1 MSGEVSII
9 TYADFG
15 QNMGRYRTTDS
26 ANALLRYLWGQS
38 GGVTIQYADGTESAP
53 LVGGMINFT
62 GVSDNGAFMSIG
74 YNATA
79 SVQHN
84 GVFGGSFT
92 SAYIG
97 WENSIHYQGI
107 EYRIDNSETF
117 LHSPHG
123 GWDGGGH
130 DYKVTRM
137 SKVITD
143 VIPATIYSGTSAEFA
158 NSATGMTL
166 YHTGAGNMGVYDD
179 GSHQWLA
186 GAYTYLV
193 GGADSISS
201 AWTHGCGSNYSAE
214 DAALYTLNTTY
225 NGLSTAEPLPFEPQQ
240 GDSGSPVF
248 IFNSNSGQYEYVGAV
263 QSIGGGIANYRG
275 GADYTKDVLGQYDKV
290 VTADG
295 TSTLHITAVEKEE
308 AAVTSDWLAAEYGL
322 ERSLTVTPYSGTV
335 TDDSGNE
342 LTSFVGVKSGINTW
356 LDLSTVKDTDN
367 WYNYENAYLN
377 AAHYIEGSYATSGKE
392 LSYGDLFLTEN
403 LVFTAT
409 AATNNIVLDATVDLG
424 IGYAQFSLGEGQ
436 SSASFNISSGGD
448 GSYQF
453 NHAGYVIDYG
463 VSVHTTLTGS
473 ADHMYEW
480 RKVGAGDLYIEGSGD
495 NNILL
500 NVGGAGKTF
509 LKRTDGYAAYNAL
522 VNTYATVVIS
532 DVNQIYRDL
541 TFGHQGG
548 VLDFNGNSMT
558 WNNDNAASADGF
570 TIHALDDSAIIANL
584 ASGTTTTL
592 TWTQSGNQT
601 FLGSFADNGN
611 DSAFKFVYNGGAD
624 SSLTLN
630 SIKTHLT
637 VAGSGMEVQSG
648 KLVLV
653 GTNTVHAPG
662 SASGMNADRYT
673 SAMDWHYADATSDV
687 TVKNGATFELGS
699 HARLTGNVTVESGGT
714 FIMREGVQHEQEYI
728 EGGIHLQNTADIA
741 AFYGLKGNVSLASD
755 ATMQVLYNS
764 GVTATG
770 EYSGNITGAGN
781 VSIDLGDKATK
792 FILSGTN
799 TFSGSKAVEQG
810 VLIATGTAALGDV
823 STNKWVLGK
832 ESTLSVTSGLTADNA
847 LSFIDGSS
855 SGTLA
860 LTQDMADV
868 MDMSNHSTL
877 FVGAIE
883 GMVVQ
888 YGDANDTLTATT
900 GGKWNLGGGGGELV
914 VNAQLSGGDLVL
926 GNGSGQGVVTLTN
939 TNNKINSITFSG
951 GVILNIESTSA
962 LGGASI
968 TLGYTS
974 AMMTDSATA
983 GLLALVNT
991 SSDGTIM
998 LDRAQNAAI
1007 DLSGHASLSLGS
1019 FGTTEYSGTITVA
1032 NNAAYRFGGA
1042 EGKLVL
1048 TQALSANGTNA
1059 LILDGQ
1065 TYSGGAL
1072 QLNAVSSITGAVSIM
1087 GYDSSK
1093 TSVTTGDMT
1102 LTFGVDNALSSVSG
1116 VTVMKGGILDV
1127 GSTTQTL
1134 KNLAVKSGGLL
1145 KGNEDGTLIFNMG
1158 TEVNGNSAYFQEGS
1172 MNLGKVEKIGA
1183 GELVLNSTDNT
1194 WKRFTINK
1202 GTVFTRVDNA
1212 LSTTG
1217 VTRVEAGGVLN
1228 LNTWDGD
1235 GFRGRTLGGNI
1246 ELGDGGVIS
1255 VGTIVNEAVNTVT
1268 FNGSIFVD
1276 KGATGTINGGYW
1288 HVTGGANN
1296 TDGGTLAFNASAL
1309 HLKETYAQSFG
1320 GTFDIASS
1328 SVSVYSDG
1336 SGDNMLKH
1344 FSHMNVGAGKS
1355 LYLEDATWNTIW
1367 QLDKLTGTGT
1377 VTWNSDTTHY
1387 NTARVLI
1394 SGDGAFSGTINYNR
1408 SLGAD
1413 DRTHQSFVEIRS
1425 ESAVSGAT
1433 LNMNGNA
1440 NSFATLA
1447 VNADAVR
1454 LGGVNGD
1461 EYSHIM
1467 AGAAPTNAASTTAPA
1482 STRDATLILTGS
1494 GSYTYSGSI
1503 GTTAD
1508 TASASLSL
1516 SMQGSGSQT
1525 INGTTVV
1532 LNDISAL
1539 SGSLSV
1545 SANSFSLLGD
1555 VTVAQ
1560 GATLKL
1566 GDAFSLD
1573 SGHTFYVQGSDNA
1586 STATFGSA
1594 LTLNSGTLCFD
1605 ASDLS
1610 TTSGTYSLALSTASG
1625 NATLNFNNSGS
1636 LSAGTYYLASGDWT
1650 GAALTMDAGM
1660 DFMSATINNS
1670 ANGLTLTL
1678 AIHSDSDIWNGTDSA
1693 YGWSLYT
1700 FGSSSR
1706 SQLTGTAVF
1715 NDLAANKTVNV
1726 TETQN
1731 LKALRFDSKDDY
1743 AFSVASEKSVT
1754 ATNLYQLG
1762 SGTTTLSGTV
1772 NVTSTM
1778 IEAGSLVVTGT
1789 AQSLGSVSGE
1799 GELVID
1805 WGANTSGTV
1814 NISDLGTLHIKTGS
1828 YGSESA
1834 AAINVDT
1841 IIVDAGATY
1850 VQGANIAQTVNLQT
1864 AGTVSLSGC
1873 SNWNSLI
1880 GTVALTGDATFMN
1893 RNGFSFI
1900 AGGIQGNNHK
1910 LIIQGVFSTAA
1921 ESTGLV
1927 LKAQASNISATEVQS
1942 GVLMLGGELYHDGT
1956 QMGTISVANGAALR
1970 MAYGTGLGNATI
1982 HLQSGAELQ
1991 LYNGSGGS
1999 VELNGNLTVADGAKI
2014 RGAYYGGNARM
2025 TGTISGSGTLTLT
2038 NEQSHRYYINS
2049 SVKDAADA
2057 ALALKIADGSNAAN
2071 VQIGGSNTYSGGTTL
2086 ESGSLTTANSSALG
2100 TGNVQI
2106 NGGTLTLAENLSIS
2120 TLNGSAGT
2128 LDFAGNTLTVGAHGA
2143 SADASY
2149 SGALTSSVSTAG
2161 SITKQGSN
2169 TQSFTAADLELQD
2182 ITVEAGTLSLSDVA
2196 AVAGN
2201 ITVQD
2206 GASLS
2211 VADGSITLGEGQ
2223 TLAVLS
2229 GSSGAVTL
2237 NALALDGG
2245 NIVLSASGLSAD
2257 SAALTIS
2264 SVAGDVATSIT
2275 LAGMVDLADGKYLLA
2290 AGDWSAVEASL
2301 FSLGFMAKSA
2311 ELNPSLSTDSQGLW
2325 LTLATAS
2332 DDSSNVW
2339 AGTDSAY
2346 EWNSTTF
2353 SQYSTSDALAAE
2365 AIFDATAAN
2374 KSVNVTSAVST
2385 GTVTISSGGYS
2396 FSGGGSIST
2405 GTLSVSGGGSASSI
2419 ANIEVSDAIV
2429 VDGSELT
2436 IVELSPTNPSA
2447 PIALSN
2453 AAKLT
2458 IGDAS
2463 HRYGAFSGKVTGDDG
2478 SQLHL
2483 YTTQVSDTYWQQDGT
2498 VQLLDDSTVQDVY
2511 IHGDLALNII
2521 AGSQAT
2527 IGDKFTNVQGAN
2539 LHMDAGSKLVV
2550 RAEEATALTPTTG
2563 NIVLAGDLNLVTY
2576 SPVTTA
2582 TSIASDFVLADG
2594 ATGTLIKQ
2602 DSGSV
2607 TLSGNLN
2614 LSGVTVQQGT
2624 LKLTGANTAT
2634 MVYSVSSGATL
2645 ALSGSSTYSFDA
2657 SAERVINGTL
2667 QIESDVNVSGTGRIT
2682 IAGGGSIALA
2692 DGASFNRTSG
2702 NGGAYWVQGAL
2713 VALQDATADFTSVDD
2728 VHFHA
2733 ADNGKIE
2740 LKSGSTLNMQVKSL
2754 QYWRPADISLG
2765 ANSTLNLTT
2774 TNGFDDSDGNGT
2786 PKIAISLAEGAA
2798 FNVLGGVV
2806 NINGSSSLSLGSNA
2820 KVNFNG
2826 GDVTFASGATL
2837 TMGTGSDLKVSSG
2850 TMKIQSDIGSADT
2863 SSAVTLAGGHLQLN
2877 YNGEQSVHSKLV
2889 VNNSAATADAPATS
2903 VLRNDTG
2910 AESLVRNLDSVEI
2923 ASNNTLELQQASWNT
2938 IWNIKD
2944 LSGDGNLT
2952 WNSTTNHYTTSR
2964 LILSGDGSDFS
2975 GTVTVSRAYNNQSRP
2990 FQAYL
2995 ELASN
3000 DAVKGGLVNI
3010 NVASET
3016 PSGSRIALAV
3026 NTENA
3031 QMQGLVGNAYSH
3043 LYSGPS
3049 RTNADDTSV
3058 PGSTVANTLTIGGV
3072 GGTFAGTVG
3081 TAADTERLNLSMTGS
3096 GSQTFSGEAHVGNI
3110 SVSAGSLVLSN
3121 AASTV
3126 SGDITVSGG
3135 MLDLDATYTLGTGQ
3149 TLSVLTGTAD
3159 SVQLAGLTLA
3169 DGEMVFDASMLSGDT
3184 AALSVGTLTLTA
3196 GTQVINFTNTE
3207 NLSTDTAYMLASG
3220 DAWAGLDM
3228 TKLTASGLGN
3238 SLYSFS
3244 GSDSGLFITL
3254 TGAASVWAGT
3264 DDSHA
3269 WNSTVFST
3277 HDASVAAQKA
3287 VFDGTAANTV
3297 VQVTENVTTGE
3308 ISIQGDKQYSFEGA
3322 GTVTTDVLNHEGT
3335 QSLWLYNGLTVNS
3348 LIDAA
3353 DIDVAWGGVLNVN
3366 ASGSIGNMILRANST
3381 ASSTVNLKST
3391 SLSIAGVSLYNTSQ
3405 LNFGVATG
3413 ADAAT
3418 YTVTGDITVQN
3429 NASNTNSTISVA
3441 EGATLTVQGTM
3452 DGDVGHTLTVDGDM
3466 VANALDYSS
3475 GTTAVN
3481 GSGSLSATSTK
3492 VSGGTVNLSTADS
3505 DLGAVTVSGGTL
3517 NISSAKVELSGLTTS
3532 GGSVAFASADATV
3545 GDIDM
3550 QNASSIVFNLAA
3562 GATSTTYTVGEIKTS
3577 SSDNFQRNISIA
3589 SGVALNATKVTNG
3602 WGIGTLDV
3610 DGALNV
3616 DGLFKFATGN
3626 NTNTITG
3633 DGMITV
3639 GSAEFSNH
3647 GVYDISVHQMTVKGE
3662 LKLLAD
3668 WGDRNM
3674 TLSGGTLTVQ
3684 GAINM
3689 TDNDST
3695 RRLLYISGGNLEL
3708 QGGGTISGG
3717 VLTLSSGAF
3726 KQQGGNTTI
3735 SNTLNLKGG
3744 ALNVEGGKLTLS
3756 STPTISLADGT
3767 TAAVTVSGGTLD
3779 LTKGNAAVLMGTT
3792 GVNFTLSGGT
3802 LDLADQTF
3810 TAGTVGDAITLAS
3823 TSGLNLNSGTLA
3835 LGNLTAGTYYLFN
3848 SGAEDVWDSLSADN
3862 VTINGESALR
3872 YGASV
3877 GYSTVD
3883 GVTYA
3888 SITTTNDSGN
3898 QALVLYWDGG
3908 ATGTWDDSQAVWN
3921 VVETLDG
3928 AMTDFNAG
3936 DSVVFNTSATV
3947 TLAADV
3953 TADSVT
3959 LVNPAASDTNVEGA
3973 PLRVS
3978 LDESAGALTAD
3989 SIVVGGGTVL
3999 AFETAKAGYTAE
4011 NISGSGTVELNLTNA
4026 DNSLKLGENFTGE
4039 TYVKSGKLNVTAD
4052 SKVGAILHLADG
4064 VNMKAEGIE
4073 RLDFDI
4079 VLDGATS
4086 VENGGHTHFYGAVS
4100 GDGTFKHAN
4109 SNGYF
4114 SFWEDVNLGGLVHAS
4129 CNEWGREM
4137 FEADATIGIVDL
4149 NGGHVYFKKNST
4161 IGSLTL
4167 SSNASTIVE
4176 FQATGSHT
4184 IDAVDISGGTVNF
4197 NGMSTIDAA
4206 DISGGTVNFTNTA
4219 DIANMNISGGTVKF
4233 TTDSVG
4239 SAGRVITMT
4248 GGTLELNKAAANAEQ
4263 VLYSSL
4269 VVNNASATAESP
4281 ATSVL
4286 RNDLNEAAGNNATR
4300 TLNSIEI
4307 AANNT
4312 LELQQNGWNT
4322 IWNINSLSGEGNLVW
4337 KSTTTH
4343 SSSSMLVLSGD
4354 NEFSGQIVLN
4364 RTPQDQWTNGAYQ
4377 ACVVLASDGAAKNAT
4392 LSLQGHDDGDG
4403 NNQSG
4408 KGNNATLTINTAN
4421 ATVQGVN
4428 GNELSHIYAGEART
4442 SVTQSDTAP
4451 GSTVA
4456 NTLTIA
4462 GAGGSFA
4469 GTVGTAAD
4477 SERLNLAMTGSGT
4490 QTFSGA
4496 AHVGNIT
4503 VEAGELVLSHADST
4517 VSGDVTV
4524 NAGGSLTLAALTLG
4538 SGQTLSVLTADSGA
4552 VSVVNLTLSGGA
4564 LAFDASLLTAD
4575 SAALSLTGA
4584 LTMTDGAAYSIN
4596 VGDALSLTSSGS
4608 YMLASGDWSAAAA
4621 DGISFTVNGL
4631 EYGSTGTVNATAD
4644 GLYLVYNVSNIHT
4657 WTGDAGDGT
4666 WGTANWDTTPA
4677 DDTDGS
4683 VEFGDAVDAIAV
4695 FRMNAAVNATDAV
4708 TVGTVSIL
4716 EGAQVNLG
4724 ISGEGASFSAGEI
4737 LVENGKLTIANSSNM
4752 TGIGSITVTADGV
4765 LELAYGSGINN
4776 AADANTTILLQGGT
4790 INLMNGAGSYHELE
4804 ADITVD
4810 GSGFIH
4816 GSVYGNVSVISGG
4829 ISGSGELTFDALVI
4843 PNDGT
4848 YRNTVTV
4855 SSTISDA
4862 ASGSLALHIGN
4873 ADVVLSGTN
4882 SYTGGTSIEED
4893 GKLTITAAQAIG
4905 GSSGKL
4911 GTLSGNG
4918 TFVINLGIAS
4928 DVVVAYDS
4936 ALGEFTGVVDIQ
4948 QGALYVG
4955 NLNTE
4960 NTGRDAVF
4968 NAERVVVHSGAQFIT
4983 HLGGSGKTLSAD
4995 VDLMSGATF
5004 GNRDGHIAY
5013 DGDIRFNLSDATAGT
5028 FNENGTVSIYEYWSK
5043 TLTFNGVLS
5052 GQGTVELGSS
5062 VNEDGGS
5069 AYVLTNG
5076 DNTFSGTYKLMDGNA
5091 ENRPV
5096 LLVLQHQNA
5105 AQYATITLAGSSTVS
5120 TLRLDTDA
5128 TIAAL
5133 NSTDADNVVTTS
5145 TVATLTVSSGAF
5157 AGKLQNG
5164 SAANVLSLTKQ
5175 GSGTLTLSGANSY
5188 TGATTVSAGTLE
5200 LAGTVSM
5207 NAASAITVNSGATLL
5222 LNANSQTMSLGNA
5235 VSGEGTIHKKG
5246 SYETVLTG
5254 DVDVLA
5260 IEVKDGEDQDTNA
5273 GTLTLTGSSVKADN
5287 LYAAYG
5293 QVNIG
5298 AEENGNTFMTVD
5310 KVELGDSFNGSST
5323 IGLAIRKGST
5333 LSVTGNNNGSGNG
5346 GNPHKNAS
5354 LLVSEWGASGTLD
5367 IQGTLLVQNANAS
5380 LGDDASVINID
5391 GGTMAVAG
5399 IAAVRADTGAALT
5412 LNLSGD
5418 GKLIL
5423 GANGVSTP
5431 ADASINLGAGTVGMS
5446 AATTEIAE
5454 NVSLNSTEGTTFDT
5468 TQYAYETNAEGVA
5481 TDIVRGDEG
5490 GDMVLSGDI
5499 TSADGVAASMR
5510 VTGAGTLHVAG
5521 SADVRGNVTVEQGAG
5536 MAVSTVADGTAASMA
5551 TISSADGSNAAS
5563 ISGGVRLSHA
5573 DAAVSIV
5580 GSGMD
5585 ITEISNSLIALQ
5597 QGVSLNMNN
5606 LHIAAGTQVQGYHA
5620 ATAASGVML
5629 LDGEVTRNDVALAD
5643 VSLEISKANAVRGA
5657 DGANTQAAKVM
5668 MLSSSAFSYSSLT
5681 GTLTVE
5687 FSGEFAHELLAGG
5700 YDAVGLSFTE
5710 TEFDT
5715 TAITIV
5721 GMYEGISGS
5730 VEGYFDTSAGGNAV
5744 VYFSTDIIPEPA
5756 TSTLGLLALA
5766 ALAYRRRRK

>member
-1 MSGEVSII
+1 MCGEVSII

-15 QNMGRYRTTDS
+15 QNMGRYRTADS

-53 LVGGMINFT
+53 LEGGMINFT
-62 GVSDNGAFMSIG
+62 GVSDNGAFMAIG

-84 GVFGGSFT
+84 GVFGGCFT
-92 SAYIG
+92 SDYIG
-97 WENSIHYQGI
+97 GSNAIYYQGI
-107 EYRIDNSETF
+107 EYRIDSSETF

-123 GWDGGGH
+123 GYDGGGH

-143 VIPATIYSGTSAEFA
+143 VIPATVYSGTSADFA
-158 NSATGMTL
+158 ANATGQML
-166 YHTGAGNMGVYDD
+166 YHTGAGNMGMYVD
-179 GSHQWLA
+179 GSPQSLV

-193 GGADSISS
+193 GGADTISA
-201 AWTHGCGSNYSAE
+201 AWTHGSGTRYSAE
-214 DAALYTLNTTY
+214 DAALYTFNTAY
-225 NGLSTAEPLPFEPQQ
+225 SGLSSSEPLPYEPQQ

-248 IFNSNSGQYEYVGAV
+248 VFNNQTGQYEYVGAV
-263 QSIGGGIANYRG
+263 QSIGGGVSNCRG

-295 TSTLHITAVEKEE
+295 TSTLHITAVNTAGDTVSSN
-308 AAVTSDWLAAEYGL
+308 AAYDYGMEQL
-322 ERSLTVTPYSGTV
+322 VSTTPYSGTV
-335 TDDSGNE
+335 TDASGKE

-356 LDLSTVKDTDN
+356 LDLSAIKDTDN
-367 WYNYENAYLN
+367 WYNYNNTYLN
-377 AAHYIEGSYATSGKE
+377 AAPYIEGTHATSGKD

-403 LVFTAT
+403 LVFAAT

-424 IGYAQFSLGEGQ
+424 IGYAQFCLGEGQ

-453 NHAGYVIDYG
+453 NHAGYVIDRG
-463 VSVHTTLTGS
+463 VSVHTTLTGA

-480 RKVGAGDLYIEGSGD
+480 RKVGAGDLYIEGSGN

-509 LKRTDGYAAYNAL
+509 LNRTNGYAAYNAL

-548 VLDFNGNSMT
+548 VLDFSGNSMS

-592 TWTQSGNQT
+592 TWTQSGNQS

-611 DSAFKFVYNGGAD
+611 DSALKFVYNGGTGA
-624 SSLTLN
+624 SLTLN

-662 SASGMNADRYT
+662 SSSGKNANRYT
-673 SAMDWHYADATSDV
+673 NALDWHYADAASDV

-714 FIMREGVQHEQEYI
+714 FIMREGVQHAQEYI
-728 EGGIHLQNTADIA
+728 EGGVHLQSTADIA
-741 AFYGLKGNVSLASD
+741 AYYGLKGNVSLASG

-764 GVTATG
+764 GVTVAN
-770 EYSGNITGAGN
+770 EYAYNITGAGN
-781 VSIDLGDKATK
+781 VSIDLGDKAAE

-799 TFSGSKAVEQG
+799 TFSGTKAVEQG
-810 VLIATGTAALGDV
+810 VLVASTTAALGD
-823 STNKWVLGK
+823 TTANKWILGTQGTLVVL
-832 ESTLSVTSGLTADNA
+832 SGLTADNA
-847 LSFIDGSS
+847 LSYVDGSS
-855 SGTLA
+855 TGTLA
-860 LTQDMADV
+860 LHENMAGV
-868 MDMSNHSTL
+868 LDMSNHSDL
-877 FVGAIE
+877 FVGAVA
-883 GMVVQ
+883 GKVVE
-888 YGDANDTLTATT
+888 YGTAESTLGSV

-914 VNAQLSGGDLVL
+914 VNALLNDASAALVL
-926 GNGSGQGVVTLTN
+926 GNGQGLGGIVTLTN
-939 TNNKINSITFSG
+939 SNNNIGSITFNE
-951 GVILNIESTSA
+951 GVILSFENAAA
-962 LGGASI
+962 LGGA
-968 TLGYTS
+968 
-974 AMMTDSATA
+974 
-983 GLLALVNT
+983 N
-991 SSDGTIM
+991 
-998 LDRAQNAAI
+998 I
-1007 DLSGHASLSLGS
+1007 DLSYAASLLGSADTAAMLQLVNASSSGSVLLDRTGNADVNLSTHGSLSLGS
-1019 FGTTEYSGTITVA
+1019 AGDTTYSGNISVA
-1032 NNAAYRFGGA
+1032 ENAAYRFGGGSGTLTLTNA
-1042 EGKLVL
+1042 LRANGANNLVVDGQTQSGGKLVL
-1048 TQALSANGTNA
+1048 AATSDL
-1059 LILDGQ
+1059 
-1065 TYSGGAL
+1065 
-1072 QLNAVSSITGAVSIM
+1072 TGAISVM
-1087 GYDSSK
+1087 GYDSAK
-1093 TSVTTGDMT
+1093 TSSQQGDMT
-1102 LTFGVDNALSSVSG
+1102 LAFTVDNALASASSL
-1116 VTVMKGGILDV
+1116 TVHDGGIVDL
-1127 GSTTQTL
+1127 GTTTQTFTNVQVL
-1134 KNLAVKSGGLL
+1134 EGGVITGAEGSTLVFHMTEEKFQYGSLQLANAEKTGSGNLVLAAS
-1145 KGNEDGTLIFNMG
+1145 
-1158 TEVNGNSAYFQEGS
+1158 GNSWD
-1172 MNLGKVEKIGA
+1172 L
-1183 GELVLNSTDNT
+1183 L
-1194 WKRFTINK
+1194 TIK
-1202 GTVFTRVDNA
+1202 QGTVFTRADNA
-1212 LSTTG
+1212 LSATG
-1217 VTRVEAGGVLN
+1217 ITRVENGGVLN
-1228 LNTWDGD
+1228 MNTWNED
-1235 GFRGRTLGGNI
+1235 GFRSRTMNGNV
-1246 ELGDGGVIS
+1246 LLADGGKLVS
-1255 VGTIVNEAVNTVT
+1255 GTGTYDIY
-1268 FNGSIFVD
+1268 FNGSLDVES
-1276 KGATGTINGGYW
+1276 GATGTVEGGYW
-1288 HVTGGANN
+1288 HLSAAQTNMS
-1296 TDGGTLAFNASAL
+1296 GGTLSFNSLQL
-1309 HLKETYAQSFG
+1309 HLAPTYAQHFG
-1320 GTFDIASS
+1320 GTVDIAASS
-1328 SVSVYSDG
+1328 TTIYSEGAAED
-1336 SGDNMLKH
+1336 MLKH
-1344 FSHMNVGAGKS
+1344 FNHINIASGKA
-1355 LYLEDATWNTIW
+1355 LTLEDATWNTIW
-1367 QLDKLTGTGT
+1367 QLDKLSGAGSL
-1377 VTWNSDTTHY
+1377 TWNSDTTH
-1387 NTARVLI
+1387 NKTARLI
-1394 SGDGAFSGTINYNR
+1394 IGGDGEYSGVINFNR
-1408 SLGAD
+1408 NHAD
-1413 DRTHQSFVEIRS
+1413 SARTHQAFLEINGQK
-1425 ESAVSGAT
+1425 AASGAT

-1467 AGAAPTNAASTTAPA
+1467 AGAAPTDAASTTAPA

-1650 GAALTMDAGM
+1650 GAALTMDADM

-1693 YGWSLYT
+1693 YGWSLFT

-1864 AGTVSLSGC
+1864 AGTVSLSGG

-1893 RNGFSFI
+1893 RSGFSFI
-1900 AGGIQGNNHK
+1900 AGGIRGNNHK
-1910 LIIQGVFSTAA
+1910 LIVQGVFSTAA

-2182 ITVEAGTLSLSDVA
+2182 ITVEAGTLSLSDVDT
-2196 AVAGN
+2196 VAGN

-2237 NALALDGG
+2237 NALALAGG

-2257 SAALTIS
+2257 SAALSIA
-2264 SVAGDVATSIT
+2264 SVTGDVATSIT

-2311 ELNPSLSTDSQGLW
+2311 ELNLSLSTDSQGLW
-2325 LTLATAS
+2325 LTLAAAS

-2396 FSGGGSIST
+2396 FSGEGSIST

-2436 IVELSPTNPSA
+2436 IVELTPVNPSA
-2447 PIALSN
+2447 PITLSN

-2458 IGDAS
+2458 IGSTDY
-2463 HRYGAFSGKVTGDDG
+2463 RYSAFSGKVTGDAG

-2498 VQLLDDSTVQDVY
+2498 VQLLDGSTVQDVY

-2521 AGSQAT
+2521 EGYQGS
-2527 IGDKFTNVQGAN
+2527 IGNKFTNVQSAN
-2539 LHMDAGSKLVV
+2539 LHMDAGSQLVV

-2576 SPVTTA
+2576 NPVTTA

-2602 DSGSV
+2602 DTGSV

-2624 LKLTGANTAT
+2624 LKLTGDNTAT
-2634 MVYSVSSGATL
+2634 MVYSVNSNATL
-2645 ALSGSSTYSFDA
+2645 ALSGSSTYSFEA
-2657 SAERVINGTL
+2657 SAERVINGEL
-2667 QIESDVNVSGTGRIT
+2667 LVESDVNVSGTGRIT

-2728 VHFHA
+2728 VHFHN

-2863 SSAVTLAGGHLQLN
+2863 SSTVTLAGGHLQLN
-2877 YNGEQSVHSKLV
+2877 YNGEQSVHSKLS
-2889 VNNSAATADAPATS
+2889 VNNSAATAEAPVTS

-2910 AESLVRNLDSVEI
+2910 AESLVRNLASVEI

-2944 LSGDGNLT
+2944 LNGEGDLL
-2952 WNSTTNHYTTSR
+2952 WSSTTNHSSTSR
-2964 LILSGDGSDFS
+2964 LILSGDGSDFF
-2975 GTVTVSRAYNNQSRP
+2975 GNVTVNRSFDAAERRYQAFVEIASDNALQNSVITLNCTSTGTKANAITSVAINTANAQVAGVQSDAY
-2990 FQAYL
+2990 AHLYAG
-2995 ELASN
+2995 AS
-3000 DAVKGGLVNI
+3000 V
-3010 NVASET
+3010 VASGSNM
-3016 PSGSRIALAV
+3016 PSSS
-3026 NTENA
+3026 E
-3031 QMQGLVGNAYSH
+3031 
-3043 LYSGPS
+3043 
-3049 RTNADDTSV
+3049 
-3058 PGSTVANTLTIGGV
+3058 ANTLTIAGA

-3081 TAADTERLNLSMTGS
+3081 TSADTERLNLAMTGS

-3110 SVSAGSLVLSN
+3110 SVKSGALVLSN

-3126 SGDITVSGG
+3126 SGDVTVSGG

-3169 DGEMVFDASMLSGDT
+3169 GGEMVFDASMLSGDA
-3184 AALSVGTLTLTA
+3184 AALSVETLTLTA

-3264 DDSHA
+3264 EDSHA

-3322 GTVTTDVLNHEGT
+3322 GAVTAEVLNHEGT
-3335 QSLWLYNGLTVNS
+3335 QSLWLYNDLTVNT
-3348 LIDAA
+3348 LIDAG

-3366 ASGSIGNMILRANST
+3366 ATGSIGDMILRANDS
-3381 ASSTVNLKST
+3381 ASSTVNLKSP
-3391 SLSIAGVSLYNTSQ
+3391 SLSFASIALYNTSS

-3413 ADAAT
+3413 SDTAS
-3418 YTVTGDITVQN
+3418 YTVTGNISVQN
-3429 NASNTNSTISVA
+3429 NSGYTNRTIVVA
-3441 EGATLTVQGTM
+3441 EGATLTVLGTM

-3466 VANALDYSS
+3466 VAAALDYSS
-3475 GTTAVN
+3475 GTTTVN
-3481 GSGSLSATSTK
+3481 GDGSLTATSTK
-3492 VSGGTVNLSTADS
+3492 VSGGTLNLSTAAA
-3505 DLGAVTVSGGTL
+3505 DLGAVTVSGGAL
-3517 NISSAKVELSGLTTS
+3517 NISSAKAELSGLTAS
-3532 GGSVAFASADATV
+3532 GGGSVTFASVDATV

-3589 SGVALNATKVTNG
+3589 SGVALNAAKVTNG

-3735 SNTLNLKGG
+3735 SNTLNINGG
-3744 ALNVEGGKLTLS
+3744 ALNVEGGKLTIS
-3756 STPTISLADGT
+3756 SSPSISLADGA

-3779 LTKGNAAVLMGTT
+3779 LTKANAAALMGTS
-3792 GVNFTLSGGT
+3792 GVSFTLSGGT

-3810 TAGTVGDAITLAS
+3810 TAGTVGDAISLAS

-3959 LVNPAASDTNVEGA
+3959 LVNPAASDSNVEGA

-3978 LDESAGALTAD
+3978 LDESVGALTAD

-4039 TYVKSGKLNVTAD
+4039 TYVKSGKLNATAD

-4079 VLDGATS
+4079 VLDGTTS
-4086 VENGGHTHFYGAVS
+4086 VENGGHTHFYGTVS

-4109 SNGYF
+4109 LNGYF
-4114 SFWEDVNLGGLVHAS
+4114 SFWEEVNLGGLVHAS

-4239 SAGRVITMT
+4239 AAGRVITMT

-4286 RNDLNEAAGNNATR
+4286 RNDLNEAAGDNATR
-4300 TLNSIEI
+4300 TLNYIEI

-4322 IWNINSLSGEGNLVW
+4322 IWNINSLSGVGNLVW

-4392 LSLQGHDDGDG
+4392 LSLQGHDDVDG

-4408 KGNNATLTINTAN
+4408 KGNNATLAINTAN

-4462 GAGGSFA
+4462 GVGGSFA

-4490 QTFSGA
+4490 QTFSGQA
-4496 AHVGNIT
+4496 YVGN
-4503 VEAGELVLSHADST
+4503 VSVSKGELVLSQADVNGSVT
-4517 VSGDVTV
+4517 VSGGVLNMT
-4524 NAGGSLTLAALTLG
+4524 GSAYTLG
-4538 SGQTLSVLTADSGA
+4538 SGDVLSVLTGTENA
-4552 VSVVNLTLSGGA
+4552 VQLGGMTLSGGQM
-4564 LAFDASLLTAD
+4564 LFDASLLSEN
-4575 SAALSLTGA
+4575 SAALSLGSAAVYTAGTTQTITLDFSKLTGA
-4584 LTMTDGAAYSIN
+4584 LAN
-4596 VGDALSLTSSGS
+4596 GS
-4608 YMLASGDWSAAAA
+4608 YKLASGDWSGANN
-4621 DGISFTVNGL
+4621 DTLTYNGIGSASF
-4631 EYGSTGTVNATAD
+4631 NATAD
-4644 GLYLVYNVSNIHT
+4644 GLYLVYTNDGVYT
-4657 WTGDAGDGT
+4657 WVGGAADTN
-4666 WGTANWDTTPA
+4666 WSSANWDIVP
-4677 DDTDGS
+4677 DTDAGNNLS
-4683 VEFGDAVDAIAV
+4683 FAAGKDAI
-4695 FRMNAAVNATDAV
+4695 FNSNATAVVSDAV
-4708 TVGTVSIL
+4708 TAGTVYIMN
-4716 EGAQVNLG
+4716 GAEVTWKME
-4724 ISGEGASFSAGEI
+4724 GEGASLTFAH
-4737 LVENGKLTIANSSNM
+4737 VDVVNGKLSLHEQTSW
-4752 TGIGSITVTADGV
+4752 TGMAEISVRKDGTLV
-4765 LELAYGSGINN
+4765 LNWGTGL
-4776 AADANTTILLQGGT
+4776 AADKLLLQGGT
-4790 INLMNGAGSYHELE
+4790 IELRNGGGTYHELNT
-4804 ADITVD
+4804 AITVD
-4810 GSGFIH
+4810 GSGWI
-4816 GSVYGNVSVISGG
+4816 
-4829 ISGSGELTFDALVI
+4829 
-4843 PNDGT
+4843 
-4848 YRNTVTV
+4848 
-4855 SSTISDA
+4855 
-4862 ASGSLALHIGN
+4862 
-4873 ADVVLSGTN
+4873 
-4882 SYTGGTSIEED
+4882 
-4893 GKLTITAAQAIG
+4893 K
-4905 GSSGKL
+4905 
-4911 GTLSGNG
+4911 
-4918 TFVINLGIAS
+4918 
-4928 DVVVAYDS
+4928 
-4936 ALGEFTGVVDIQ
+4936 
-4948 QGALYVG
+4948 
-4955 NLNTE
+4955 
-4960 NTGRDAVF
+4960 
-4968 NAERVVVHSGAQFIT
+4968 
-4983 HLGGSGKTLSAD
+4983 
-4995 VDLMSGATF
+4995 
-5004 GNRDGHIAY
+5004 
-5013 DGDIRFNLSDATAGT
+5013 
-5028 FNENGTVSIYEYWSK
+5028 
-5043 TLTFNGVLS
+5043 
-5052 GQGTVELGSS
+5052 
-5062 VNEDGGS
+5062 
-5069 AYVLTNG
+5069 
-5076 DNTFSGTYKLMDGNA
+5076 
-5091 ENRPV
+5091 
-5096 LLVLQHQNA
+5096 
-5105 AQYATITLAGSSTVS
+5105 GSSTG
-5120 TLRLDTDA
+5120 
-5128 TIAAL
+5128 
-5133 NSTDADNVVTTS
+5133 NSTVLKGSITGTGTLYFEKINDNPIKIESTMTDGAEGALSVNIGDANIVYAGANLYTGTTS
-5145 TVATLTVSSGAF
+5145 I
-5157 AGKLQNG
+5157 
-5164 SAANVLSLTKQ
+5164 
-5175 GSGTLTLSGANSY
+5175 
-5188 TGATTVSAGTLE
+5188 TGGTLE
-5200 LAGTVSM
+5200 LAGAVSM
-5207 NAASAITVNSGATLL
+5207 AANGGAIDVASGATLL
-5222 LNANSQTMSLGNA
+5222 LNTTQELTLGNDIT
-5235 VSGEGTIHKKG
+5235 GQGTIHQKG
-5246 SYETVLTG
+5246 GYGTVLAGNVTA
-5254 DVDVLA
+5254 DKIELA
-5260 IEVKDGEDQDTNA
+5260 DTSSTDQSWENNLNA
-5273 GTLTLTGSSVKADN
+5273 GVLTLTGETVNVGTVHAG
-5287 LYAAYG
+5287 YG
-5293 QVNIG
+5293 TINIG
-5298 AEENGNTFMTVD
+5298 GTTEGDSTFMQTGRF
-5310 KVELGDSFNGSST
+5310 ETGDSNAGGTTTVMINAGSILT
-5323 IGLAIRKGST
+5323 
-5333 LSVTGNNNGSGNG
+5333 VTGNSNVADY
-5346 GNPHKNAS
+5346 KTAS
-5354 LLVSEWGASGTLD
+5354 LILGEWNYATDLTVKGTMLAKDAKVLVGDNAANIVIDGGVLAVNGFGVANVKSEKTQS
-5367 IQGTLLVQNANAS
+5367 
-5380 LGDDASVINID
+5380 INID
-5391 GGTMAVAG
+5391 LKNGG
-5399 IAAVRADTGAALT
+5399 
-5412 LNLSGD
+5412 S
-5418 GKLIL
+5418 LIL
-5423 GANGVSTP
+5423 GDAGISTDK
-5431 ADASINLGAGTVGMS
+5431 AFSATFGEGTVGMS
-5446 AATTEIAE
+5446 AASTTIAE
-5454 NVSLNSTEGTTFDT
+5454 NVTLNSAEGTTFDT
-5468 TQYAYETNAEGVA
+5468 TQYTYETNAEGVA
-5481 TDIVRGDEG
+5481 TDIVRGNEG
-5490 GDMVLSGDI
+5490 GDMVVSGDI
-5499 TSADGVAASMR
+5499 TSADGVAASMK
-5510 VTGAGTLHVAG
+5510 VAGAGTLHVAG

-5536 MAVSTVADGTAASMA
+5536 MAVSTVADGTATSMA

-5573 DAAVSIV
+5573 DATVSIV

-5710 TEFDT
+5710 TEFDA
-5715 TAITIV
+5715 TAITIL